1 MFDEVA
7 HRYLRVPYILN
18 GQDLRT
24 AKKPKATIVLLHGIN
39 SSMLMWRPLIDKLPK
54 DTRVI
59 GVDLLGY
66 GSSPHTSWPAYQV
79 RIQARSVAATL
90 FLMKIRGPVIVVGH
104 SLGALVAI
112 DFARRYPLMTRK
124 LILVSPPL
132 YDIDKKP
139 AAGIVY
145 EPRKF
150 LRDIHAAMSSHPDT
164 VTKLLGLA
172 SQYKL
177 VNSGFDIT
185 KVSLPTF
192 LGTLEAAIINQT
204 SMHDL
209 TRLRQDTT
217 IITGKLDPF
226 VNEPTIK
233 RLTKQYPHIHHKSV
247 LAGHEI
253 IGLMELSVTKAI
265 TSALTKNV
273 TSLKNER

>member
-18 GQDLRT
+18 GVDLRT
-24 AKKPKATIVLLHGIN
+24 TKKPKATIVLLHGIN
-39 SSMLMWRPLIDKLPK
+39 SSMAMWSTLADKLPK
-54 DTRVI
+54 DVRVI

-66 GSSPHTSWPAYQV
+66 GSSPHTSWPAYEV

-104 SLGALVAI
+104 SLGSLVAI
-112 DFARRYPLMTRK
+112 DFARRYPLMTRR

-132 YDIDKKP
+132 YDIDKEP
-139 AAGIVY
+139 VAGIVY
-145 EPRKF
+145 NPRKF

-164 VTKLLGLA
+164 VAKLLGLA

-177 VNSGFDIT
+177 VNRGFDIT
-185 KVSLPTF
+185 RVDMSTF

-204 SMHDL
+204 SMRDL
-209 TRLRQDTT
+209 TRLRQQTT

-226 VNEPTIK
+226 VSESTIK
-233 RLTKQYPHIHHKSV
+233 RLAKTYPYIRHKSV
-247 LAGHEI
+247 IGGHEI
-253 IGLMELSVTKAI
+253 IGLMEPAVVKAI
-265 TSALTKNV
+265 SSAVTDATK
-273 TSLKNER
+273 KPRNER

>member
-18 GQDLRT
+18 GRDLR
-24 AKKPKATIVLLHGIN
+24 APKKPKATVVLLHGIN
-39 SSMLMWRPLIDKLPK
+39 SSMAMWSTLADKLPK
-54 DTRVI
+54 DVRVI

-66 GSSPHTSWPAYQV
+66 GASPHTSWPAYEV

-112 DFARRYPLMTRK
+112 DFARRYPLMTRQ
-124 LILVSPPL
+124 LVLVSPPL
-132 YDIDKKP
+132 YDIDKEP
-139 AAGIVY
+139 SGGIAY
-145 EPRKF
+145 QPRKF
-150 LRDIHAAMSSHPDT
+150 LRDIHASMTLHPDT

-177 VNSGFDIT
+177 VNRGFDAAN
-185 KVSLPTF
+185 VDMPTF

-204 SMHDL
+204 SMRDL
-209 TRLRQDTT
+209 VRLRQPIT

-226 VNEPTIK
+226 VSEPTIK
-233 RLTKQYPHIHHKSV
+233 RLAKEYPHISRKSTI
-247 LAGHEI
+247 AGHEI
-253 IGLMELSVTKAI
+253 IGPIEPAVVKAI
-265 TSALTKNV
+265 KQALDQLRK
-273 TSLKNER
+273 S